1 MSLSLLTV
9 EDRLEPLLADG
20 SLIKIFSGLALAE
33 RDARPNDHEMPAAY
47 LLQGGDSAQPSP
59 TVAGRHRQ
67 RVSQLIGVTL
77 ALKSKTG
84 RYEAADSA
92 AVDALLDRLRGRLVG
107 WQPEQQ
113 LDPLDFVAGRPLAL
127 RDRIFWWGE
136 TYRTAYQA
144 TAGS

>member
-1 MSLSLLTV
+1 MSLPLMTV
-9 EDRLEPLLADG
+9 EDRLEPLLTAG
-20 SLIKIFSGLALAE
+20 TLKKIVSGLALAD
-33 RDARPNDHEMPAAY
+33 RDARPGDHELPAAY

-59 TVAGRHRQ
+59 TVAGPHRQ
-67 RVSQLIGVTL
+67 RVSQLISVTL
-77 ALKSKTG
+77 ALQSKTG

-92 AVDALLDRLRGRLVG
+92 AVEALLKALRGRLVG
-107 WQPEQQ
+107 WQPEDR
-113 LDPLDFVAGRPLAL
+113 LDPLDFVTGRPLAL